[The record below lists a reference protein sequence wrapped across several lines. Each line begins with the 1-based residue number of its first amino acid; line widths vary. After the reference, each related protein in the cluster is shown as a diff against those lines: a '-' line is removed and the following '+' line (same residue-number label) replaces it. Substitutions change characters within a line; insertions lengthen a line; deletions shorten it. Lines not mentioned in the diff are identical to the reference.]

1 MLVTYRTTPHLIHHV
16 SRQVAKPWCDL
27 FLESECL
34 RRDTGEQLYCTLN
47 VKDVL
52 SVLCYTALGWPGYC
66 RRWAVGMLG
75 YCEVGGLHIGQD
87 EVEKRERSASF
98 GTDERHILMWVFKI
112 VSHTMTLDR

>member
-1 MLVTYRTTPHLIHHV
+1 
-16 SRQVAKPWCDL
+16 
-27 FLESECL
+27 
-34 RRDTGEQLYCTLN
+34 
-47 VKDVL
+47 
-52 SVLCYTALGWPGYC
+52 
-66 RRWAVGMLG
+66 MLG